1 MIVADAS
8 VVVDVLLYPDS
19 AAAHS
24 LAPRFARREAIC
36 APHLMDAEVGQALR
50 RFTLR
55 GEISAVRAM
64 QSFDDLAALPIRRYP
79 HTALLPRAFELR
91 SNVTVYDG
99 IYLALAE
106 ALGAPLLSCDA
117 ALADVPGCA
126 ATVEILPVGGTTD

>member
-8 VVVDVLLYPDS
+8 VIVDVLLYPDS

-24 LAPRFARREAIC
+24 LARRFARREAIC
-36 APHLMDAEVGQALR
+36 APHLMDVEVGQTLR

-55 GEISAVRAM
+55 GEISAVRAVE
-64 QSFDDLAALPIRRYP
+64 SFDDLAGLSIRRYA
-79 HTALLPRAFELR
+79 HTELLPRAFELR

-106 ALGAPLLSCDA
+106 ILNVPLLSCDA

-126 ATVEILPVGGTTD
+126 ATIEILPVGVAMD

>member
-8 VVVDVLLYPDS
+8 VIVDVLLYPDS

-24 LAPRFARREAIC
+24 LARRFARREAIC
-36 APHLMDAEVGQALR
+36 APHLMDVEVGQTLR

-55 GEISAVRAM
+55 GEISAVRAVE
-64 QSFDDLAALPIRRYP
+64 SFDDLAGLSIRRYA
-79 HTALLPRAFELR
+79 HTELLPRAFELR

-106 ALGAPLLSCDA
+106 ILNVPLLSCDA

-126 ATVEILPVGGTTD
+126 ATVEILPVGVATD

>member
-8 VVVDVLLYPDS
+8 VIVDVLLHPDS

-24 LAPRFARREAIC
+24 LARRFARREAIC
-36 APHLMDAEVGQALR
+36 APHLMDVEVGQTLR

-55 GEISAVRAM
+55 GEISAVRAVE
-64 QSFDDLAALPIRRYP
+64 SFDDLAGLSIRRFA
-79 HTALLPRAFELR
+79 HTELLSRAFELR

-106 ALGAPLLSCDA
+106 ILNVPLLSCDA

-126 ATVEILPVGGTTD
+126 ATVEILPVGVATD

>member
-8 VVVDVLLYPDS
+8 VIVDVLLYPDS
-19 AAAHS
+19 AAAHA
-24 LAPRFARREAIC
+24 LARRFARREAIC
-36 APHLMDAEVGQALR
+36 APHLMDVEVGQTLR

-55 GEISAVRAM
+55 GEISAVRAVE
-64 QSFDDLAALPIRRYP
+64 SFDDLAGLSIRRYA
-79 HTALLPRAFELR
+79 HTELLARAFELR

-106 ALGAPLLSCDA
+106 ILNVPLLSCDA

-126 ATVEILPVGGTTD
+126 ATVEILPVGVATD